1 MSNYSD
7 HHGGD
12 SGNLVSSG
20 VLNNGTDVS
29 NKLIALVVNWSGT
42 GDGVWNGSWLG
53 NVGWVRAIN
62 VILVHDDGVGW
73 GLSFVWNHNVSGK
86 VVLVVNL
93 WDGVESVNWGKSTDV
108 GWVGVGWGGNW
119 GGGFGD
125 GSFGGWVNFDVKD
138 LHNGF
143 LINYL

>member
-1 MSNYSD
+1 MF
-7 HHGGD
+7 
-12 SGNLVSSG
+12 LV
-20 VLNNGTDVS
+20 
-29 NKLIALVVNWSGT
+29 
-42 GDGVWNGSWLG
+42 
-53 NVGWVRAIN
+53 WVRAIN
-62 VILVHDDGVGW
+62 VILVYDDGIGW
-73 GLSFVWNHNVSGK
+73 GLSFVWNHNVSGE

-108 GWVGVGWGGNW
+108 VWVGVGWGGNW

-143 LINYL
+143 